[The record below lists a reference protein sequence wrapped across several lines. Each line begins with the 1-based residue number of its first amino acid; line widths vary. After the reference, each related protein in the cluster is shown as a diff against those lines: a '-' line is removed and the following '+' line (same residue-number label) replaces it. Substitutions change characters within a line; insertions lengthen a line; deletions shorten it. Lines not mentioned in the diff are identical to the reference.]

1 MATGRAVAIFF
12 GLAAC
17 LSSCSGVGL
26 FSRRNV
32 GSLSP
37 LGAQA
42 RQDPAISGNG
52 RFLASVLEQGGKA
65 MVVLQEQPG
74 GQTVALRH
82 LRGHEPHSSPSLS
95 WNGRYIAALVQQ
107 GPQRVPILEDRAT
120 GKLLRL
126 PLPNGS
132 LPARLSLAPDG
143 QRIAIE
149 VMQAGQEQVQVFD
162 LKGQLEPDLPGG
174 LAVQGG
180 GIAP

>member
-1 MATGRAVAIFF
+1 M
-12 GLAAC
+12 
-17 LSSCSGVGL
+17 GL
-26 FSRRNV
+26 FGRRSV

-37 LGAQA
+37 LGAED

-82 LRGHEPHSSPSLS
+82 LRGHGPHSSPSLS

-107 GPQRVPILEDRAT
+107 GPERVAILEDRAT

-132 LPARLSLAPDG
+132 QPARLSLAPDG

-149 VMQAGQEQVQVFD
+149 VMEGGQSRVQLFD
-162 LKGQLEPDLPGG
+162 LAGQLEPDLPGG

-180 GIAP
+180 PSAP

>member
-1 MATGRAVAIFF
+1 MAIALS
-12 GLAAC
+12 LAAC

-26 FSRRNV
+26 FGRRSV
-32 GSLSP
+32 GPLIP
-37 LGAQA
+37 LGAED

-52 RFLASVLEQGGKA
+52 RFLASVLEKGGKA

-107 GPQRVPILEDRAT
+107 GPERVAILEDRAT

-126 PLPNGS
+126 PLATGS
-132 LPARLSLAPDG
+132 QPARLSLAPDG

-149 VMQAGQEQVQVFD
+149 VMEGGQSRVQLFD
-162 LKGQLEPDLPGG
+162 LAGQLEPDLPGG

-180 GIAP
+180 PSTP